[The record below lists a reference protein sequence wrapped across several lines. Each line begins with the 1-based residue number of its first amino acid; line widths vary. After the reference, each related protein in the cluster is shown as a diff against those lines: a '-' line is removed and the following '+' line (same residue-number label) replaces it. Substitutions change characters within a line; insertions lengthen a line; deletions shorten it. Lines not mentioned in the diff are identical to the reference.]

1 MAALDNRMIPA
12 WPTAA
17 ALSIAVDFPSGYHC
31 EVLGAVGVADFI
43 EELRSCYPGIAVG
56 GASCF
61 LRNDFYADQVF
72 FEEGADRDFFVIV
85 FKHLDEWAGMLSVER
100 DYDSQVL
107 YGRVGTV
114 AVAHRGAGL
123 SKLFPSLLEAIA
135 LAIGT
140 GLVYALATLKVPN
153 IQVGF
158 ERAGW
163 KLIGIMP
170 GFDRELLGP
179 GDVKRVYEAVY
190 VKVLASES
198 EFEHPTVDGLTP
210 STRAVFEHL
219 FPGVLR
225 GSAATSHQRL
235 TSMGD
240 SHVS

>member
-1 MAALDNRMIPA
+1 MPALDHRVLSA

-17 ALSIAVDFPSGYHC
+17 ALNIAVDFPSGYRC
-31 EVLGAVGVADFI
+31 EVLGADGVADLI
-43 EELRSCYPGIAVG
+43 EELSSCYPGIAVG

-61 LRNDFYADQVF
+61 LRNDFYVDRVF
-72 FEEGADRDFFVIV
+72 FEGGADRDFFVIV
-85 FKHLDEWAGMLSVER
+85 FKHLDTWAGVLSVER

-114 AVAHRGAGL
+114 AIAHRGAGL

-135 LAIGT
+135 RAIGT

-153 IQVGF
+153 VQVGF

-179 GDVKRVYEAVY
+179 GNVKRVYEAVY
-190 VKVLASES
+190 VKVLAPES
-198 EFEHPTVDGLTP
+198 EFEHPIVDGLTP

-225 GSAATSHQRL
+225 VSAATSHGGW
-235 TSMGD
+235 SSVGD
-240 SHVS
+240 THVS